1 MKRFFKLLCMAIC
14 ISLFVAAAVP
24 TLEVEAKGKKQ
35 ASVTPEQQYLNNLI
49 LYRDTLV
56 AMGAAPSEIE
66 KANQAIVSYQAN
78 MAQMAAQAAAL
89 AAYQASMANIEKTL
103 QSGLKKSTRGVIFVG
118 DSRFVQMHQA
128 MGETGVNYVA
138 QGWMGYDWLKDT
150 AIPQID
156 PFVGKG
162 SKIVINLGVNDID
175 NIDNYIALVNQ
186 KAAEW
191 NAKGAKVY
199 YATVNPVA
207 EDFPKFKN
215 FRVEEFNNKLKSQ
228 LIGVNIIDTY
238 SFLKSYGYELV
249 DHVHYKGTTSFNIYA
264 YIMSQL

>member
-1 MKRFFKLLCMAIC
+1 MKRFVKLLCLALC
-14 ISLFVAAAVP
+14 ISLSVAATVP
-24 TLEVEAKGKKQ
+24 TLKVEAKSKKQ
-35 ASVTPEQQYLNNLI
+35 EAVSPEQQYLNNLI
-49 LYRDTLV
+49 LYRDTLI
-56 AMGAAPSEIE
+56 AMGYPQAEID
-66 KANQAIVSYQAN
+66 KANQAIATYQAN
-78 MAQMAAQAAAL
+78 MAAMAAQAAAL
-89 AAYQASMANIEKTL
+89 AQYQASMANIEKTL
-103 QSGLKKSTRGVIFVG
+103 QSGMKKSTKGVIFVG

-150 AIPQID
+150 AIPQMD

-162 SKIVINLGVNDID
+162 SKIVINLGVNDIK
-175 NIDNYIALVNQ
+175 NIDEYIALVNQ

-207 EDFPKFKN
+207 DDFNKSSN
-215 FRVEEFNNKLKSQ
+215 ATVESFNNKLKTQ
-228 LIGVNIIDTY
+228 LVGVNIIDTY
-238 SFLKSYGYELV
+238 SFLKAYGYELA
-249 DHVHYKGTTSFNIYA
+249 DDVHYKGPTSFNIYA